1 MIMRKIIYIGAA
13 IFSWMLLAC
22 KKDKEYHEIAEQ
34 VNLPQPKMVDNK
46 VVAHRGGSIEAG
58 VPDNSLAA
66 LDYSIEQ
73 GLFAMEVDI
82 YVTKDDQVV
91 VAHASGADKIN
102 GFYPWDATYAQLA
115 SARLSNGERLPLLE
129 DFLDR
134 ILEAGSTRLWL
145 DVKSITAVP
154 ATEADEYSSRA
165 AERAAEIIREKKA
178 NNFVEFIVGKAS
190 VLRSALSAAKGDWNT
205 AYMNTGVSPTRF
217 LTAGTTW
224 ANFSINN
231 IFFNNGSVS
240 GDYTMEDYVNSG
252 IKVSVYNVDSDE
264 NRAWYAARA
273 ASLYAI
279 CTNYPQA
286 MLKALQ

>member
-1 MIMRKIIYIGAA
+1 MRKSIYIWAA
-13 IFSWMLLAC
+13 VFSLILLSC
-22 KKDKEYHEIAEQ
+22 KKDKEYHEIAEE
-34 VNLPQPKMVDNK
+34 VNLPQPEAVDNK

-58 VPDNSLAA
+58 VPDNSMAA
-66 LDYSIEQ
+66 LDYSIEL

-115 SARLSNGERLPLLE
+115 GAKLSNGEPLPRLE

-134 ILEAGSTRLWL
+134 ILEAGTTRLWL

-154 ATEADEYSSRA
+154 SGEADEYSSRA

-205 AYMNTGVSPTRF
+205 AYMNTGISPTSF
-217 LTAGTTW
+217 LGHGTTW
-224 ANFSINN
+224 ANLSINN
-231 IFFNNGSVS
+231 IFFNNGTVS
-240 GDYTMEDYVNSG
+240 GNYTIEDYANEG
-252 IKVSVYNVDSDE
+252 IKVSVYNVDSEE
-264 NRAWYAARA
+264 NRAWYATRA

-279 CTNYPQA
+279 CTNYPAA